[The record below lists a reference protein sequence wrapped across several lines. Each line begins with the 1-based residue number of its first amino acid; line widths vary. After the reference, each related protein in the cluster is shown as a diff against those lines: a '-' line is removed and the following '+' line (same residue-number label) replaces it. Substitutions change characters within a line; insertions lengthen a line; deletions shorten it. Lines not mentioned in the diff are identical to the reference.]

1 MWSQIPAKSSG
12 KSLHPTQI
20 GLHAS
25 KHGPFLAVRTMNPS
39 VNFPKPEVERVGSI
53 TCSAAPLKTEEV
65 EYANLS
71 TKAESTSK
79 AAIFQPCSV

>member
-1 MWSQIPAKSSG
+1 
-12 KSLHPTQI
+12 
-20 GLHAS
+20 
-25 KHGPFLAVRTMNPS
+25 MNPS